1 MLEMLRTELHC
12 HNVFSNGHVGDLEPP
27 FDCNVT
33 VNEQLQKA
41 LDSKLDVLFVTNHN
55 TLDGFKQMT
64 DYKNSHEKFSNV
76 KVYPAVEITTD
87 KEAHV
92 LVYGLQEEIKSSQS
106 IDEILD
112 AAKSQD
118 AVTIAPHPFSLI
130 DALRDDSLKCDLFE
144 IFNSANIDIYSNKKA
159 EVFAKEHNLLTI
171 AGSDSHVAS
180 TIGRCTNLINSENN
194 LDDILYAMKK
204 GKIAIEKMEY
214 VTRREVLEHL
224 HEYRHAIDEIFR
236 VLKPGGKFLASVPA
250 EFPEKICWMLSK
262 EYQNQP
268 GGHLRIFKK
277 KSLIKDITEKGFIFD
292 ASERFHSI
300 HSAYWW
306 LRCLFWKSQDSNFL
320 VSWYK
325 KFLELHILKKPKW
338 IDFIDRLLN
347 PILGKSISFYFT
359 KK

>member
-27 FDCNVT
+27 FDCNVS
-33 VNEQLQKA
+33 VNEQLQKS

-55 TLDGFKQMT
+55 TLDGFEQLT
-64 DYKNSHEKFSNV
+64 NYKNNHEKFSNI

-144 IFNSANIDIYSNKKA
+144 VFNSSNIDIYSNKKA
-159 EVFAKEHNLLTI
+159 EIFAKENNLFTI

-180 TIGRCTNLINSENN
+180 TIGRCTNLIDSENN

-204 GKIAIEKMEY
+204 GKISIEKMEY
-214 VTRREVLEHL
+214 VKRREVLEHIQ
-224 HEYRHAIDEIFR
+224 Y
-236 VLKPGGKFLASVPA
+236 
-250 EFPEKICWMLSK
+250 KIENSK
-262 EYQNQP
+262 EYIDQYVKEFYP
-268 GGHLRIFKK
+268 RYF
-277 KSLIKDITEKGFIFD
+277 SLFN
-292 ASERFHSI
+292 SM
-300 HSAYWW
+300 
-306 LRCLFWKSQDSNFL
+306 
-320 VSWYK
+320 YK
-325 KFLELHILKKPKW
+325 I
-338 IDFIDRLLN
+338 
-347 PILGKSISFYFT
+347 YMFT
-359 KK
+359 KNSFIWDAAFKLAIFGLRRISYKINFEGYDPYAFRTRDIPTITKMII

>member
-1 MLEMLRTELHC
+1 MYKRQ
-12 HNVFSNGHVGDLEPP
+12 
-27 FDCNVT
+27 
-33 VNEQLQKA
+33 EQLQKA

-204 GKIAIEKMEY
+204 GKISIEKMEY

-224 HEYRHAIDEIFR
+224 QY
-236 VLKPGGKFLASVPA
+236 
-250 EFPEKICWMLSK
+250 KIENSK
-262 EYQNQP
+262 EYIDQYVKEFYP
-268 GGHLRIFKK
+268 KYFR
-277 KSLIKDITEKGFIFD
+277 
-292 ASERFHSI
+292 
-300 HSAYWW
+300 
-306 LRCLFWKSQDSNFL
+306 LFNSM
-320 VSWYK
+320 YK
-325 KFLELHILKKPKW
+325 
-338 IDFIDRLLN
+338 
-347 PILGKSISFYFT
+347 FYMFT
-359 KK
+359 KNSFVWDVAFKLALFGLRRISYKINFEGYDPYAFRTRDIPTITKMII